1 MSTHVAT
8 FLYITM
14 NIFKVFIFM
23 QHQFNNVFIY
33 DVLVSIWLMND
44 KQREA
49 IVIKSFQSILE
60 MTIDRLTVGSL
71 FSWLMDKLDPVD
83 MTICLIL
90 GLSA

>member
-1 MSTHVAT
+1 VSTHVAT

>member
-1 MSTHVAT
+1 
-8 FLYITM
+8 
-14 NIFKVFIFM
+14 M

>member
-1 MSTHVAT
+1 
-8 FLYITM
+8 
-14 NIFKVFIFM
+14 M

-49 IVIKSFQSILE
+49 VVIKSFQSILE

>member
-1 MSTHVAT
+1 
-8 FLYITM
+8 
-14 NIFKVFIFM
+14 M

-49 IVIKSFQSILE
+49 VVIKSFQSILE

-90 GLSA
+90 GLSACLA

>member
-8 FLYITM
+8 FFVHY
-14 NIFKVFIFM
+14 NEYFKVFIFM

-49 IVIKSFQSILE
+49 VVIKSFQSILE